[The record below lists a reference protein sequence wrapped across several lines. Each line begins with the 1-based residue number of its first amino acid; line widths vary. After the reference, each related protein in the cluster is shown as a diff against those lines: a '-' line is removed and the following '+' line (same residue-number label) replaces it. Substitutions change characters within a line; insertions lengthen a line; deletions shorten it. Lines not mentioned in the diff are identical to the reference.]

1 MAGRPTPRTTTGE
14 DIIGYQYAALLDLDG
29 VIIDTRA
36 ATSEAL
42 RVIATDALGR
52 SVDSAALDQYVAL
65 APVDALVALGVQN
78 ARRIYEERFDRALA
92 DAVGQLR
99 IFEAVVAGM
108 IELSDDNVG
117 LGIITAQ
124 AHSRLPFLLPPVV
137 ANLVNVVIAHE
148 DAPPKPAPDGV
159 LTACSRLGVHPTRA
173 LFLGDTVN
181 DIAAG
186 RSAGVLTVGAGW
198 GFVGS
203 DTLRR
208 AGANVVLIEPHQVG
222 VNLLRHLDG
231 RQVPEQITD

>member
-1 MAGRPTPRTTTGE
+1 M
-14 DIIGYQYAALLDLDG
+14 GYQYAALLDLDG

-42 RVIATDALGR
+42 
-52 SVDSAALDQYVAL
+52 
-65 APVDALVALGVQN
+65 
-78 ARRIYEERFDRALA
+78 
-92 DAVGQLR
+92 
-99 IFEAVVAGM
+99 
-108 IELSDDNVG
+108 
-117 LGIITAQ
+117 
-124 AHSRLPFLLPPVV
+124 PFLLPPVV
-137 ANLVNVVIAHE
+137 ADLVDVVIAHE

-159 LTACSRLGVHPTRA
+159 LTACARLGVQPAHA

-208 AGANVVLIEPHQVG
+208 AGADVVLVEPHQVG
-222 VNLLRHLDG
+222 VNVLRHLDG
-231 RQVPEQITD
+231 RRVPEQITD